1 MIDLT
6 ILKAPEKSTT
16 NLEFYNGDEW
26 VSLTKQAGRFLEVK
40 LLKDRLRGLSAMN
53 NFPGIDETPPALEKS
68 FKATTKL
75 SRELL
80 TKI

>member
-1 MIDLT
+1 MIDLI

-53 NFPGIDETPPALEKS
+53 SFPGIDETPPALEKS
-68 FKATTKL
+68 FKATTKR

-80 TKI
+80 TNI